1 MPKFGTTSR
10 ERLSTCHI
18 LIQNVMNEVINHWD
32 CSILEGARGKETQ
45 NRYFTE
51 GKSKLRWPDSY
62 HNTTDYRP
70 KADAVDVMPY
80 HPKRPHIHW
89 EDKLEAIRFASFVQG
104 VAAGMGVKLVWGGD
118 WDQDWNTEDQRWNDW
133 PHFRLELLI

>member
-70 KADAVDVMPY
+70 KAEAFDVMPY
-80 HPKRPHIHW
+80 HP
-89 EDKLEAIRFASFVQG
+89 
-104 VAAGMGVKLVWGGD
+104 
-118 WDQDWNTEDQRWNDW
+118 
-133 PHFRLELLI
+133 